1 MEACKWGTAVVHG
14 GVVLI
19 QSSKV
24 LWGEGLFLRPQH
36 FQRQDAYHE
45 WRLADAMHAMHP
57 FAWGLRRL
65 RVDSDALA
73 NGVLRVQELQLIFP
87 DGEPFNA
94 PQEDEL
100 PDTVSLANLPA
111 GVAEVVFHAA
121 LAPMRTNAT
130 NFSAAQA
137 PGGNGAAP
145 SAQGGDSAAGSVRY
159 AQHNADAPDWFTGA
173 AQAELSLLRRSL
185 RLLPESEPR
194 DHLVSM
200 PLLRVRRSGT
210 GAFELDTRFV
220 PPAMS
225 ISAAPALVALLR
237 RLLDTLQAKVD
248 ALYGFHREPSKHVIE
263 FRSGDIAS
271 FWLLHTAS
279 SAFAGLSHLHH
290 HPALHPER
298 LYQRLLELAGALMTF
313 SKRYSLAN
321 LPAYAHEAP
330 ERAFAELD
338 LMLRELLETVISTRY
353 FAIALEQ
360 VKPSFF
366 NGRIESQKITASTT
380 LILAVQAAM
389 PASEVI
395 DVVPLRLKVGAPDDV
410 DKLVL
415 SAMAGV
421 RLTHLPQVPAAI
433 PVRPGAYYFQLE
445 SRGPLYERMLQA
457 QTLTLYAPSGIPE
470 LNLELYA
477 LNG

>member
-1 MEACKWGTAVVHG
+1 
-14 GVVLI
+14 LI

-45 WRLADAMHAMHP
+45 WRLADSMHALHP

-65 RVDSDALA
+65 RVDTDALA
-73 NGVLRVQELQLIFP
+73 NGVLRLTELQLILP
-87 DGEPFNA
+87 DGEMFNA
-94 PQEDEL
+94 PQEDDL
-100 PDTVSLANLPA
+100 PDALSLSSVPA

-121 LAPMRTNAT
+121 LAPWRSHAT
-130 NFSAAQA
+130 NFSAADGGGGNA
-137 PGGNGAAP
+137 GNGAANNG
-145 SAQGGDSAAGSVRY
+145 AAAVAVNAAGSVRY
-159 AQHNADAPDWFTGA
+159 AQHNAQAPDWFTGA
-173 AQAELSLLRRSL
+173 AQAELAVLRRSL
-185 RLLPESEPR
+185 RLLPEGEPR
-194 DHLVSM
+194 DHLVSL

-210 GAFELDTRFV
+210 GAFELDARFV
-220 PPAMS
+220 PPALS
-225 ISAAPALVALLR
+225 IAAAPALTTLLR
-237 RLLDTLQAKVD
+237 RLMDTLQAKVD

-263 FRSGDIAS
+263 FRSGDVAS

-279 SAFAGLSHLHH
+279 SAYAGLSHFHH
-290 HPALHPER
+290 HPEIHPER

-321 LPAYAHEAP
+321 LPAYSHEAP
-330 ERAFAELD
+330 ERAFTELD

-380 LILAVQAAM
+380 LILAVQAAL
-389 PASEVI
+389 PATEVI
-395 DVVPLRLKVGAPDDV
+395 DIIPIRLKAGAPDDV

-421 RLTHLPQVPAAI
+421 RLTHMPQVPAAI
-433 PVRPGAYYFQLE
+433 PVRPGAYYFQLD

-457 QTLTLYAPSGIPE
+457 QTISLYAPAGIPE
-470 LNLELYA
+470 LGLELYA